1 MYICDKFNLSKL
13 IVSRLNLLTIKLIT
27 IYFFSTIEIAAYQYE
42 NNETVKEE
50 KLKVAKELV
59 PYYLERLDAQV
70 QKNDGY
76 FVGGAL
82 TWADLTFVALL
93 DYLNYMMKE
102 NIIEKYD
109 NLKQLKQ
116 KVEEI
121 PAIKSWIEKRPPSDM

>member
-1 MYICDKFNLSKL
+1 
-13 IVSRLNLLTIKLIT
+13 
-27 IYFFSTIEIAAYQYE
+27 
-42 NNETVKEE
+42 
-50 KLKVAKELV
+50 V

-70 QKNDGY
+70 QKNGGY

-82 TWADLTFVALL
+82 SWADFVFVGVL
-93 DYLNYMMKE
+93 DYLNYMMKK

-121 PAIKSWIEKRPPSDM
+121 PAIKSWIEKRPPSDL

>member
-1 MYICDKFNLSKL
+1 MYIYDKFNLSKL

-27 IYFFSTIEIAAYQYE
+27 IYFFPTIEIAAYHYE
-42 NNETVKEE
+42 NNETIKEE